1 MFFTTRVKTPDE
13 DDWGKLKCVFRYI
26 KGTRGMVLTLSA
38 DYLSIVKWWVD
49 ASYASHDDCK
59 GHTGAMMSLGKGA
72 VMSFSRKRKLE
83 VKSSTEN
90 ELIGVDDTL
99 PQALWSK

>member
-1 MFFTTRVKTPDE
+1 
-13 DDWGKLKCVFRYI
+13 
-26 KGTRGMVLTLSA
+26 MVLTLSA

-59 GHTGAMMSLGKGA
+59 DHTGAMMSLGKGA
-72 VMSFSRKRKLE
+72 VMSFSRKRKLQ

-99 PQALWSK
+99 PQVLWSKYFLEAQGQTADHNIINQDNKSETLLERN